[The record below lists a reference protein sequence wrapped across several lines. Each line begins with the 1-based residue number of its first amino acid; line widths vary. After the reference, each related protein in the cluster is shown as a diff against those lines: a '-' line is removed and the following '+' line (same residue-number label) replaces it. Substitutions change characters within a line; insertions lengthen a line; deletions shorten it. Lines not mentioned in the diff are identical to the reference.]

1 MEYPYKNI
9 GNYLKHTREKLSESV
24 AEVSG
29 AVEIDVDTLNN
40 IECGRELPS
49 EEILLLMVSHF
60 GLSEQEA
67 EKVFKLAGYAN
78 QLKERDEQQ
87 TDDLAKVF
95 ALLPIDSRVLYSDN
109 SEILVNDS
117 GLTISFMQQNME
129 GKSVPAA
136 RVGLSH
142 AHAEKLMNLLNRA
155 LNPKAPEP
163 KLLSAPQKSLARKE
177 KQ

>member
-1 MEYPYKNI
+1 MEYPYKNV

-29 AVEIDVDTLNN
+29 AVEIDIDTLNN

-60 GLSEQEA
+60 GLSEKEA

-78 QLKERDEQQ
+78 ESKEHDEQSSEE
-87 TDDLAKVF
+87 LAKVF
-95 ALLPIDSRVLYSDN
+95 ALLPIDARVLYSDN

-117 GLTISFMQQNME
+117 GLTISFMQQTME

-136 RVGLSH
+136 RVGLSRT
-142 AHAEKLMNLLNRA
+142 HAEKLMNLLNQA
-155 LNPKAPEP
+155 LHP
-163 KLLSAPQKSLARKE
+163 APQQPRLLAQPKHQKTPKPSL
-177 KQ
+177 